1 MQSKRY
7 VPETKIAGEQ
17 KKINQIKKQEKELY
31 QMDKIS
37 LF

>member
-17 KKINQIKKQEKELY
+17 KKINQINKQEKRTVLNG
-31 QMDKIS
+31 
-37 LF
+37 

>member
-17 KKINQIKKQEKELY
+17 KKINQIKKQEKRTVLNG
-31 QMDKIS
+31 
-37 LF
+37 

>member
-17 KKINQIKKQEKELY
+17 KKINQIKKQEKRTV
-31 QMDKIS
+31 S
-37 LF
+37 NG